1 LKKLLDDFKK
11 FALQGDVLDLAVGI
25 VIGTAFKTVIDVFV
39 NAIVNPLIGA
49 IGGKP
54 SFDALTVE
62 VGKGVVLYG
71 TFLTAVINF
80 LTVAAALFVAV
91 QAVNRLRL
99 IRKAEEEA
107 VEPVPSDEVV
117 LLAEIRD
124 LLRIRT

>member
-1 LKKLLDDFKK
+1 
-11 FALQGDVLDLAVGI
+11 
-25 VIGTAFKTVIDVFV
+25 
-39 NAIVNPLIGA
+39 
-49 IGGKP
+49 
-54 SFDALTVE
+54 
-62 VGKGVVLYG
+62 VVLYG

-124 LLRIRT
+124 LLRSRT